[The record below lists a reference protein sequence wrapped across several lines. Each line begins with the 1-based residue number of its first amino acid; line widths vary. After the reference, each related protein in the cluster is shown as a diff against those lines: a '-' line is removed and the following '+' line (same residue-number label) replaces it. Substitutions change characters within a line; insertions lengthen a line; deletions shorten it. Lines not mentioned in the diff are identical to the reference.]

1 MTRAKCRANGDGD
14 VFPRKNK
21 AGKVTSYRGAYV
33 GPDGKR
39 RYVSGKTK
47 EEARRNLR
55 KARGDAERSL
65 VFDADN
71 LGVGEYLDRW
81 LSDSVRDTVKA
92 TTFERYEQITR
103 LHLKPALGRVK
114 LKALTPAHVRG
125 LYREK
130 LEAGSSARTVRYI
143 HTTLH
148 KALKQAVMDGLIPR
162 NATEAVKPPQQT
174 REEMRP
180 LTPEQAKHLLQVA
193 RETGNRLEAL
203 YVLAIHT
210 GLRQG
215 ELLGL
220 KWDDV
225 DLEDGSL
232 QVRRTLTITK
242 DGPVFTTPKTAGSRR
257 SVKLTSKAT
266 EALKRHLERQLGEID
281 RVGSL
286 WSENGLIFASET
298 GDPLDR
304 RAVTTLKF
312 KPLPKYAGL
321 PEIRFHDLRHTCA
334 TLLLTRNVNPKIVSE
349 MLGHATIAIT
359 LDTYSHVLPNMR
371 DQAAAAMEEALS

>member
-1 MTRAKCRANGDGD
+1 
-14 VFPRKNK
+14 
-21 AGKVTSYRGAYV
+21 V
-33 GPDGKR
+33 GG
-39 RYVSGKTK
+39 
-47 EEARRNLR
+47 
-55 KARGDAERSL
+55 
-65 VFDADN
+65 
-71 LGVGEYLDRW
+71 YLDRW

-92 TTFERYEQITR
+92 TTFERYEQIAR

-114 LKALTPAHVRG
+114 LKALAPAHVRD

-130 LEAGSSARTVRYI
+130 LEAGSSPRTVRYV

-162 NATEAVKPPQQT
+162 NATESVKPPQPS

-180 LTPEQAKHLLQVA
+180 LAPEQAKLLLQVA
-193 RETGNRLEAL
+193 HEAGDRLEAL

-242 DGPVFTTPKTAGSRR
+242 DGPVFTTPKTASSRR
-257 SVKLTSKAT
+257 SVKLTRKAI
-266 EALKRHLERQLGEID
+266 EALRSHLERQLEEII
-281 RVGSL
+281 GSAPCGARTASYSPPRQANPSIATTSPGARSSPC
-286 WSENGLIFASET
+286 WSGPSCLRYAST
-298 GDPLDR
+298 TFGT
-304 RAVTTLKF
+304 RAPRCF
-312 KPLPKYAGL
+312 SP
-321 PEIRFHDLRHTCA
+321 A
-334 TLLLTRNVNPKIVSE
+334 T
-349 MLGHATIAIT
+349 
-359 LDTYSHVLPNMR
+359 
-371 DQAAAAMEEALS
+371 